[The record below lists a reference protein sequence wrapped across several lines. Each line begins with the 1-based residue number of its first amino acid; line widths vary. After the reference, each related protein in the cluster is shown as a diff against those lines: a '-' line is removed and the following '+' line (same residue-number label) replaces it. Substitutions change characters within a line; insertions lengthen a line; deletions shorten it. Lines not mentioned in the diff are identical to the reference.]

1 MDLNRGPP
9 DVSFWCRQMED
20 KEKREFENLEAE
32 VFKAL
37 DHQMRRDILR
47 YVGEGRDPTFT
58 GILNAIRIPDSP
70 TLAYHLKSLAPFI
83 EQRKGT
89 YHLTPMGKDAFN
101 MLLKAGTYGKIAL
114 FQKKQWGATLGNAL
128 LWSIAIIAA
137 AYLEVNMILWAVIL
151 PFNAFISVSTT
162 YQLFK

>member
-1 MDLNRGPP
+1 
-9 DVSFWCRQMED
+9 MED

-47 YVGEGRDPTFT
+47 YVGEGRSPTFT

-101 MLLKAGTYGKIAL
+101 MLLKAGTYGKMAL
-114 FQKKQWGATLGNAL
+114 FQKKQGEAMLGNAV
-128 LWSIAIIAA
+128 LWSAAIAA
-137 AYLEVNMILWAVIL
+137 AVYLEADATLFTSIL
-151 PFNAFISVSTT
+151 PSLAAVSVAIT

>member
-1 MDLNRGPP
+1 
-9 DVSFWCRQMED
+9 MEE
-20 KEKREFENLEAE
+20 KEKRESESLEAE

-47 YVGEGRDPTFT
+47 YVGEGRSPTFT

-83 EQRKGT
+83 EQRRGT
-89 YHLTPMGKDAFN
+89 YHLTAMGKDAFN

-114 FQKKQWGATLGNAL
+114 FQKKQGEAMLGNAV
-128 LWSIAIIAA
+128 LWAAAIAA
-137 AYLEVNMILWAVIL
+137 AVYLEADTILFTSIL
-151 PFNAFISVSTT
+151 PSLAAVSVAIT

>member
-1 MDLNRGPP
+1 M
-9 DVSFWCRQMED
+9 
-20 KEKREFENLEAE
+20 KEKEKCEFESLEAE
-32 VFKAL
+32 LLKAL

-47 YVGEGRDPTFT
+47 CVGEGRDATFT
-58 GILNAIRIPDSP
+58 GILNAVRIPDSP

-83 EQRKGT
+83 EQRRGT
-89 YHLTPMGKDAFN
+89 YHLTAMGKDAFN

-128 LWSIAIIAA
+128 LWGIAIIAA
-137 AYLEVNMILWAVIL
+137 AYLEVNAILWAIIL
-151 PFNAFISVSTT
+151 PFNALISVSTT

>member
-1 MDLNRGPP
+1 
-9 DVSFWCRQMED
+9 MEE

-89 YHLTPMGKDAFN
+89 YSLTPMGKDAFN
-101 MLLKAGTYGKIAL
+101 LLLKAGTYGKIAL
-114 FQKKQWGATLGNAL
+114 FQKKRWGATLGNAL

-137 AYLEVNMILWAVIL
+137 VYLEVNIILWAAIL

>member
-1 MDLNRGPP
+1 
-9 DVSFWCRQMED
+9 MEE
-20 KEKREFENLEAE
+20 KEKRVFENLEAE

-47 YVGEGRDPTFT
+47 YIGEGRDPTFT

-70 TLAYHLKSLAPFI
+70 TLAYHLKSLTPFI

-89 YHLTPMGKDAFN
+89 YRLTPMGKDAFN
-101 MLLKAGTYGKIAL
+101 LLLKAGTYGKIAL

-128 LWSIAIIAA
+128 LWGIAVIAA
-137 AYLEVNMILWAVIL
+137 AYLEVNTILWAVIL

-162 YQLFK
+162 YQLFKK

>member
-1 MDLNRGPP
+1 
-9 DVSFWCRQMED
+9 MEE

-47 YVGEGRDPTFT
+47 YVGEGRSPTFT
-58 GILNAIRIPDSP
+58 DILNAIRIPDSP
-70 TLAYHLKSLAPFI
+70 TLAYHLKTLAPFI

-89 YHLTPMGKDAFN
+89 YHLTSMGKDAFN
-101 MLLKAGTYGKIAL
+101 MLLKAGTYGKMAL
-114 FQKKQWGATLGNAL
+114 FQKKQWEAMLGNAV
-128 LWSIAIIAA
+128 LWCAAIAA
-137 AYLEVNMILWAVIL
+137 AAYEGDTTLFTSVLPSLDAV
-151 PFNAFISVSTT
+151 SVAIT

>member
-1 MDLNRGPP
+1 
-9 DVSFWCRQMED
+9 MEEKD
-20 KEKREFENLEAE
+20 KREFDNLEAE

-47 YVGEGRDPTFT
+47 YVGEGRNPAFT
-58 GILNAIRIPDSP
+58 DVMNAIRIPDSP

-101 MLLKAGTYGKIAL
+101 LNLT
-114 FQKKQWGATLGNAL
+114 QT
-128 LWSIAIIAA
+128 
-137 AYLEVNMILWAVIL
+137 
-151 PFNAFISVSTT
+151 
-162 YQLFK
+162 

>member
-1 MDLNRGPP
+1 
-9 DVSFWCRQMED
+9 MEE
-20 KEKREFENLEAE
+20 KEKREFGNLEAE

-47 YVGEGRDPTFT
+47 YVGEGRNPTFT
-58 GILNAIRIPDSP
+58 DILNAIRISDSP
-70 TLAYHLKSLAPFI
+70 TLAYHLKTLAPFI

-101 MLLKAGTYGKIAL
+101 LLLKAGTYSKIAL
-114 FQKKQWGATLGNAL
+114 FQKKQWEAMLGNAV
-128 LWSIAIIAA
+128 LWCGAIVAA
-137 AYLEVNMILWAVIL
+137 AYLEASTILFTAIL
-151 PFNAFISVSTT
+151 PSMAAVSISIT